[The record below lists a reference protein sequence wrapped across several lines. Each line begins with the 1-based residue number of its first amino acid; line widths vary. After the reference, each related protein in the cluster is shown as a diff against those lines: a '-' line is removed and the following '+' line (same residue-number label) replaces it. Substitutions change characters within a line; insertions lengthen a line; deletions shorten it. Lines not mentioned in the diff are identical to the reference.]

1 MTRRV
6 IALSGPPGAGKS
18 TLARGIAAHLGGV
31 VVQYDDFEIITR
43 WPPAQV
49 IAWLDAGAPMEAA
62 VAPGLREAVLALDG
76 VVVLETPIGRMC
88 PVTGGLID
96 ASIWLE
102 CPDDLALAR
111 KLSALA
117 RSGAG
122 DAGFADMIAGW
133 LEAYEMF
140 TRRALLMQRTRVKP
154 TADSEVLTAFA
165 ADIVLSRTLIA
176 LDAIFDV
183 KI

>member
-18 TLARGIAAHLGGV
+18 TLAHGLAAHLGGV
-31 VVQYDDFEIITR
+31 AVQYDTFEVITR
-43 WPPAQV
+43 WPPQQV

-62 VAPGLREAVLALDG
+62 IAPGLREAILALDG
-76 VVVLETPIGRMC
+76 VIVLETPIGRLC
-88 PVTGGLID
+88 PATGELID
-96 ASIWLE
+96 TAIWLE

-117 RSGAG
+117 RNGSG

-133 LEAYEMF
+133 LQAYEMF
-140 TRRALLMQRTRVKP
+140 TRRALLMQRERVKP
-154 TADSEVLTAFA
+154 TADSEVSAAFTA
-165 ADIVLSRTLIA
+165 DVVLSRTLIA
-176 LDAIFDV
+176 LDAIFEV